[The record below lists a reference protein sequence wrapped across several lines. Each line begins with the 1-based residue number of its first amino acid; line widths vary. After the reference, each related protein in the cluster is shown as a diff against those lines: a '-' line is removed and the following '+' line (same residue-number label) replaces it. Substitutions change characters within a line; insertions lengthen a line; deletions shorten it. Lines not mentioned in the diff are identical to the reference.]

1 MGRTSKFSFPIPGRK
16 RSLSKDQ
23 AIPPARTPHTG
34 LSKAEQILGTG
45 SVVPGE
51 WRRPSSRASGMS
63 IAVSESTHSV
73 KSINDNGSNHKQWDG
88 ESAVLPKHEMLGRK
102 ASSTI
107 LGQRFGEDM
116 ATETSSTL
124 HRLRNEDSTSTL
136 KSHYDRQKSPL
147 AISQQ
152 TSASSSRDMALRKGL
167 PAIVNRSPL
176 LQVDATDPWDQA
188 GQQLA
193 MNDQGLA
200 DADRKKSGKLGL
212 SSFFHRSGKKTPE
225 SEHVPG
231 SSRLLGSEHRSIR
244 NRLVKAPSKESLQSQ
259 TRSVHSTKSREHQRP
274 GQSDDGLAQNPPSTH
289 MRPIPESDSSEHIQI
304 HLQAIGRSGDV
315 RSGPMSPDQRRM
327 EDMHSGTA
335 DREPLQWKNSRSDN
349 KARISMISSNSSLG
363 ISSTASVSSHNTKTS
378 RQTGQSV
385 FSNADLQQSS
395 VLSLSSDSEEDF
407 SDVEPAK
414 ARDNMSI
421 GKASHAE
428 SEIIPAALHHRLH
441 PMPNVPRR
449 PSALKNPTS
458 KKAAPSSDLF
468 LAVTDP
474 ALWPTPPSAKR
485 DPTKVQ
491 DVKPAAKSRKVSTSS
506 KKSSQQPTPPQS
518 PKSAP
523 IDADD
528 AASTKTSA
536 SGRMMAVTKQEEALL
551 EALRKKRA
559 RMRERIIEEHE
570 TGKSPPRAPQR
581 SSSRFSKASSID
593 TIRPGTERVPLFL
606 DPAIMNAPIMQ
617 SKDPNYD
624 NGVPSTTDLSDFLSL
639 ASSDDSTP
647 RNSKTPRSKFA
658 EQKRSNGSDAVKSDC
673 NVGRSRTPPPQKTLK
688 ITGVAVQEETKEGH
702 KGHKK
707 RSASIGVRFV
717 GELQCVDQKD
727 YILDESAN
735 SSSEGVWG
743 L

>member
-16 RSLSKDQ
+16 RSSSKDQ
-23 AIPPARTPHTG
+23 ALPPARTPLTG

-88 ESAVLPKHEMLGRK
+88 ESAVLPKNEMLGRK

-116 ATETSSTL
+116 ATDTSSTL

-193 MNDQGLA
+193 MNDQGLT

-274 GQSDDGLAQNPPSTH
+274 GPIDDGLAQISPSTH
-289 MRPIPESDSSEHIQI
+289 MRPIPESDSSEHVQI
-304 HLQAIGRSGDV
+304 HLQAIGRNGDV
-315 RSGPMSPDQRRM
+315 RSGPTSPDQRRM

-335 DREPLQWKNSRSDN
+335 DREPLQWKSSRLDN

-363 ISSTASVSSHNTKTS
+363 VSSTASVSSHNTKTS

-385 FSNADLQQSS
+385 FSTADLQQSS
-395 VLSLSSDSEEDF
+395 VLSLSSDSEEDDF

-441 PMPNVPRR
+441 PMPNMPRR
-449 PSALKNPTS
+449 PSALKNTTS
-458 KKAAPSSDLF
+458 KKAAPPSSDLF
-468 LAVTDP
+468 LSVTDP

-485 DPTKVQ
+485 DPTKAQ
-491 DVKPAAKSRKVSTSS
+491 DFKPAAKSRKVSTSS

-518 PKSAP
+518 PKLAP
-523 IDADD
+523 TDADD

-536 SGRMMAVTKQEEALL
+536 SGRLMTVTKQEEALL

-559 RMRERIIEEHE
+559 RMREKIIEEHE

-606 DPAIMNAPIMQ
+606 DPAIMNAPIMR

-624 NGVPSTTDLSDFLSL
+624 PTAPDLSDFLSL

-647 RNSKTPRSKFA
+647 RNSRTPRSKFA
-658 EQKRSNGSDAVKSDC
+658 EQKRSDPAAVKNDF

-688 ITGVAVQEETKEGH
+688 ITGVAVQEETKEGGH

-717 GELQCVDQKD
+717 GEVKCVDQKD
-727 YILDESAN
+727 YILDEEAN

>member
-1 MGRTSKFSFPIPGRK
+1 
-16 RSLSKDQ
+16 
-23 AIPPARTPHTG
+23 
-34 LSKAEQILGTG
+34 
-45 SVVPGE
+45 
-51 WRRPSSRASGMS
+51 MS
-63 IAVSESTHSV
+63 IAISESTHSV
-73 KSINDNGSNHKQWDG
+73 KSVNDNGSNHKQWDG

-102 ASSTI
+102 ASSTV
-107 LGQRFGEDM
+107 LGQRFGDDM
-116 ATETSSTL
+116 ATDTSSTL

-167 PAIVNRSPL
+167 PAMNNRSPL
-176 LQVDATDPWDQA
+176 LQVDPTDPWDQA

-259 TRSVHSTKSREHQRP
+259 PRSVHSTKSREHQRP
-274 GQSDDGLAQNPPSTH
+274 GQIEDGLTQIPSNTH
-289 MRPIPESDSSEHIQI
+289 MRPIPESDSSEHVQI
-304 HLQAIGRSGDV
+304 HLQAIGRGNDA
-315 RSGPMSPDQRRM
+315 RPGPMSPDQRRI
-327 EDMHSGTA
+327 EDMHSSTA

-385 FSNADLQQSS
+385 FSTADLQQSS

-407 SDVEPAK
+407 SDIEPAK

-428 SEIIPAALHHRLH
+428 SAIIPPVLQHRLH
-441 PMPNVPRR
+441 PMPDVPRR
-449 PSALKNPTS
+449 PSAMKNTTS
-458 KKAAPSSDLF
+458 KKAAASSDLF
-468 LAVTDP
+468 LTVTDP
-474 ALWPTPPSAKR
+474 ALWPTPPRQTSAKR
-485 DPTKVQ
+485 DPAKVQ

-518 PKSAP
+518 PKLAAV
-523 IDADD
+523 DGDD

-559 RMRERIIEEHE
+559 RMREKIIEEHE
-570 TGKSPPRAPQR
+570 TGKSPPRGPQR
-581 SSSRFSKASSID
+581 SSSRFSKASSTD

-606 DPAIMNAPIMQ
+606 DPAIMNAPIMRT
-617 SKDPNYD
+617 KDPNYD
-624 NGVPSTTDLSDFLSL
+624 SGVPSTADLSDFLAL
-639 ASSDDSTP
+639 ASDDDSTP
-647 RNSKTPRSKFA
+647 RNSKTPRSRFA
-658 EQKRSNGSDAVKSDC
+658 EKRSNGGEALKNDS

-688 ITGVAVQEETKEGH
+688 ITGVAVQEETKEGQ

-707 RSASIGVRFV
+707 RRSSVGVRFV
-717 GELQCVDQKD
+717 GELKCVDHKD
-727 YILDESAN
+727 YILDDSAN

>member
-16 RSLSKDQ
+16 RSSSKDQ
-23 AIPPARTPHTG
+23 ALPPARTPLTG

-116 ATETSSTL
+116 ATDTSSTL

-167 PAIVNRSPL
+167 PATVNRSPL
-176 LQVDATDPWDQA
+176 LQADATDPWDQA

-193 MNDQGLA
+193 MND
-200 DADRKKSGKLGL
+200 
-212 SSFFHRSGKKTPE
+212 
-225 SEHVPG
+225 
-231 SSRLLGSEHRSIR
+231 
-244 NRLVKAPSKESLQSQ
+244 
-259 TRSVHSTKSREHQRP
+259 
-274 GQSDDGLAQNPPSTH
+274 TH
-289 MRPIPESDSSEHIQI
+289 MRPIPESDSSEHVQI
-304 HLQAIGRSGDV
+304 HLQAIGRNGDV
-315 RSGPMSPDQRRM
+315 RSGPTSPDQRRM

-335 DREPLQWKNSRSDN
+335 DREPLQWKSSRLDN

-363 ISSTASVSSHNTKTS
+363 VSSTASVSSHNTKTS

-385 FSNADLQQSS
+385 FSTADLQQSS
-395 VLSLSSDSEEDF
+395 VLSLSSDSEEDDF

-449 PSALKNPTS
+449 PSALKNTTS
-458 KKAAPSSDLF
+458 KKAAPPSSDLF
-468 LAVTDP
+468 LSVTDP

-485 DPTKVQ
+485 DPTKAQ
-491 DVKPAAKSRKVSTSS
+491 DFKPAAKSRKVSTSS

-518 PKSAP
+518 PKLAP
-523 IDADD
+523 TDADD

-536 SGRMMAVTKQEEALL
+536 SGRLMTVTKQEEALL

-559 RMRERIIEEHE
+559 RMREKIIEEHE

-581 SSSRFSKASSID
+581 SSSRFSKASSTD

-606 DPAIMNAPIMQ
+606 DPAIMNAPIMR

-624 NGVPSTTDLSDFLSL
+624 PTAPDLSDFLSL

-647 RNSKTPRSKFA
+647 RNSRTPRSKFA
-658 EQKRSNGSDAVKSDC
+658 EQKRSDPAAVKNDS

-688 ITGVAVQEETKEGH
+688 ITGVAVQEETKEGGH

-717 GELQCVDQKD
+717 GEVKCVDQKD
-727 YILDESAN
+727 YILDEEAN